1 MTCVFCSIVVLSCCG
16 KMHGEFHE
24 QFDVGFAGCC
34 AWSGAYSLV
43 RCLNI
48 LCDVDFV
55 LLRMIYFYAEL
66 RSGPLPNL
74 GARSVS
80 TVCFC
85 IFFCMPLLHR
95 CADRCGVCWDEEL
108 FQFKDRVELF
118 FGVGVKT
125 CGCIGWRSRFVSL
138 MSPLF

>member
-1 MTCVFCSIVVLSCCG
+1 MPSCEAGRCRTWVLGPYLPFVF
-16 KMHGEFHE
+16 
-24 QFDVGFAGCC
+24 A
-34 AWSGAYSLV
+34 
-43 RCLNI
+43 
-48 LCDVDFV
+48 
-55 LLRMIYFYAEL
+55 
-66 RSGPLPNL
+66 
-74 GARSVS
+74 
-80 TVCFC
+80 
-85 IFFCMPLLHR
+85 FFCMPLLHR